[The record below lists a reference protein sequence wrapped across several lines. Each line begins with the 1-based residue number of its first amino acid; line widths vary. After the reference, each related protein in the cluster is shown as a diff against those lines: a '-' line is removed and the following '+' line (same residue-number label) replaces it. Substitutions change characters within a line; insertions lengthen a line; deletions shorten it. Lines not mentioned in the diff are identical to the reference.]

1 MGASQT
7 YANGNKVV
15 WGQQGEVTGPGD
27 GQKYKGKGV
36 QVIFPGN
43 TGVVSCFLNTVRRF
57 RAASTLPLPHASHRA
72 RLCTAT
78 HAKLSPPPPPHTH
91 ATLPTPP
98 AFPRQ
103 PSSAAAPQPALH
115 EQPLAPQPTH
125 MDAGGMVAEGVVRAG
140 RFGEPRCAAA
150 AAGRVQG
157 GREGVLH
164 GGELDLT
171 ERQQGR
177 ARPAGRGDGARHW
190 PELQGQGRGGALPR
204 QQGQLG
210 MLPRHGPPPPRRLRC
225 HPSPAPHTRDAA
237 HTRPLRYVPRRPLP
251 LCRGAPAHT
260 ACAA

>member
-7 YANGNKVV
+7 YPNGNKVV

-125 MDAGGMVAEGVVRAG
+125 MDAGGMVAEGVVRVG
-140 RFGEPRCAAA
+140 RFGGSARKGC
-150 AAGRVQG
+150 
-157 GREGVLH
+157 
-164 GGELDLT
+164 
-171 ERQQGR
+171 GR
-177 ARPAGRGDGARHW
+177 A
-190 PELQGQGRGGALPR
+190 LPPCSLR
-204 QQGQLG
+204 LVDV
-210 MLPRHGPPPPRRLRC
+210 RR
-225 HPSPAPHTRDAA
+225 
-237 HTRPLRYVPRRPLP
+237 
-251 LCRGAPAHT
+251 
-260 ACAA
+260 

>member
-7 YANGNKVV
+7 YPNGNKVV

-140 RFGEPRCAAA
+140 RFGGSAREGGGRALPPYSLRLVAACAGEPRCAAA
-150 AAGRVQG
+150 AAGRLQG

-164 GGELDLT
+164 
-171 ERQQGR
+171 
-177 ARPAGRGDGARHW
+177 RG
-190 PELQGQGRGGALPR
+190 
-204 QQGQLG
+204 
-210 MLPRHGPPPPRRLRC
+210 
-225 HPSPAPHTRDAA
+225 
-237 HTRPLRYVPRRPLP
+237 
-251 LCRGAPAHT
+251 
-260 ACAA
+260 